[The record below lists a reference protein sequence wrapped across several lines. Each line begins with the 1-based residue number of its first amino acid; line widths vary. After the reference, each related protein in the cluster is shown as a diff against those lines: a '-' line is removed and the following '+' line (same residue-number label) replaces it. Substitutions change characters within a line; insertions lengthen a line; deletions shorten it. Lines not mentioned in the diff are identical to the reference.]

1 MTLRTLL
8 LALAVAL
15 AVLLH
20 CRCCHAFTSRASPVA
35 RPSTGRQTATIGLFG
50 KAADEDEDRSRPNIV
65 VIRTHEDYVKFLEED
80 DRLCIIKYYATW
92 CKSCQRFGAKYR
104 HLAFDEGDRINSE
117 GQIYHTG
124 SVRFAE
130 VEYAASAKLC
140 KTLRVKK
147 LPTVHMHR
155 KGSGRIADICCKP
168 SQFQIVVDEVH
179 RLLEGEPAQ
188 SATDVTLETEN
199 KANATSAS
207 FDTAMSDGSSLA
219 DEIATSL
226 QQEEK
231 KVGISMAEEV
241 MTSLAEKEG
250 SGKKEKQWFPFTF

>member
-1 MTLRTLL
+1 M
-8 LALAVAL
+8 
-15 AVLLH
+15 
-20 CRCCHAFTSRASPVA
+20 
-35 RPSTGRQTATIGLFG
+35 GLFG
-50 KAADEDEDRSRPNIV
+50 KAADDDEDRSRPNIV
-65 VIRTHEDYVKFLEED
+65 VIRTHEDYVNFLEED

-124 SVRFAE
+124 GVRFAE

-140 KTLRVKK
+140 KTLKVKK

-168 SQFQIVVDEVH
+168 SQFQIVVDEVQ
-179 RLLEGEPAQ
+179 RLLEGAPAQ
-188 SATDVTLETEN
+188 SATDVSLETKRDATTEKEAGVQN

-231 KVGISMAEEV
+231 EAPGISLAEEV
-241 MTSLAEKEG
+241 MTSLAKKEG